1 MKPKKDKGMSKT
13 KTLLRDLAAIMLW
26 RWERVNWTAV
36 VTWALGGMVAVAL
49 YVGIALAA
57 MALLTSCASTK
68 EFHQQHQHTV
78 EIDTLAHQAETD
90 SARHEH
96 RQDIDSIVT
105 ASVWAAMQE
114 FVRQE
119 QEHEVTTET
128 LTETIDSLG
137 RIIRQSQKTTERTL
151 SRQEIER
158 QQEQLQ
164 QVANQLHQRLK
175 VMDAEWHESLAQ
187 MEASL
192 RDSLTQQIDLRKET
206 AALQPLTWWQKTW
219 QWLKGILVGIVIG
232 ILITCWRNVLSDFKR
247 IVKGGCNL
255 DRRTD

>member
-1 MKPKKDKGMSKT
+1 MNKKKT
-13 KTLLRDLAAIMLW
+13 FWSDVAAIMRW
-26 RWERVNWTAV
+26 RWQRVNWTLLA
-36 VTWALGGMVAVAL
+36 TWTIGAIVSTII
-49 YVGIALAA
+49 YVGIAMAA
-57 MALLTSCASTK
+57 VAAFSSCATQK
-68 EFHQQHQHTV
+68 EEHQHTTHII
-78 EIDTLAHQAETD
+78 EADTLSHQAQHD
-90 SARHEH
+90 SHT
-96 RQDIDSIVT
+96 QQQVTNLDSIVT
-105 ASVWAAMQE
+105 ASIWAAMQE

>member
-1 MKPKKDKGMSKT
+1 MKPKKDKGMKP
-13 KTLLRDLAAIMLW
+13 KKIFRNIW
-26 RWERVNWTAV
+26 RMVRAMVLTAV
-36 VTWALGGMVAVAL
+36 VGG
-49 YVGIALAA
+49 
-57 MALLTSCASTK
+57 LTLTGCATTK
-68 EFHQQHQHTV
+68 EEHQHTTHVV
-78 EIDTLAHQAETD
+78 EADTLSHQAQHD
-90 SARHEH
+90 SHA
-96 RQDIDSIVT
+96 QQQVANIDSIVT
-105 ASVWAAMQE
+105 ASIWAAMQE

-137 RIIRQSQKTTERTL
+137 RIIRQSQKTTDRTL

-164 QVANQLHQRLK
+164 QVANQLHQRME
-175 VMDAEWHESLAQ
+175 VMDAEWHESLTR

-192 RDSLTQQIDLRKET
+192 RDTLSAQIDKSKQT
-206 AALQPLTWWQKTW
+206 AAPQPLTWWAKLW

-247 IVKGGCNL
+247 IVKGGVNRFTGL
-255 DRRTD
+255 L

>member
-1 MKPKKDKGMSKT
+1 MNKKKT
-13 KTLLRDLAAIMLW
+13 FWSDVADIMRW
-26 RWERVNWTAV
+26 RWQRVNWTLVA
-36 VTWALGGMVAVAL
+36 TWTIGAIVSTII
-49 YVGIALAA
+49 YVGIAMAA
-57 MALLTSCASTK
+57 VAAFSSCATQK
-68 EFHQQHQHTV
+68 EEHQHTTHII
-78 EIDTLAHQAETD
+78 EADTLSHQAQHD
-90 SARHEH
+90 SHT
-96 RQDIDSIVT
+96 QQQVTNLDSIVT
-105 ASVWAAMQE
+105 ASIWAAMQE

-137 RIIRQSQKTTERTL
+137 RIIRQSQKTTDRTL

-164 QVANQLHQRLK
+164 QVANQLHQRLE
-175 VMDAEWHESLAQ
+175 VMDAEWHESLVQ

-206 AALQPLTWWQKTW
+206 AAPQPLTWWQKTW

-247 IVKGGCNL
+247 IVKGGGNL